1 MAKVTAPLMSMDAS
15 GQIGKAL
22 VFQKGG
28 TVRQYVVPS
37 NPQTVAQMAVRNK
50 LGDLQRALKTLGA
63 ILRGEFKSK
72 FGARW
77 NSMIVGELMKN
88 NAALLTTYTTT
99 FTAFTAPEKT
109 AWDTADTSVPVALAA
124 GLPLYAAAKAAKA
137 IALVLG
143 VTLTL
148 TDPTNA
154 NAVTVGGEWIDSTP

>member
-28 TVRQYVVPS
+28 QVRQYVVPA
-37 NPQTVAQMAVRNK
+37 NPKTTAQMAVRNK
-50 LGDLQRALKTLGA
+50 LGDIQRALKKLGSK
-63 ILRGEFKSK
+63 LRGELKSG

-88 NAALLTTYTTT
+88 DAALLTSYTTT
-99 FTAFTAPEKT
+99 FTAFTTQEKT
-109 AWDTADTSVPVALAA
+109 DWDTADTSTPVALLA
-124 GLPLYAAAKAAKA
+124 GLPLYACAKAAKA
-137 IALVLG
+137 IALVQG

-148 TDPTNA
+148 TDPSNS
-154 NAVTVGGEWIDSTP
+154 NSSTVGGEWVAAA

>member
-28 TVRQYVVPS
+28 QVRQYVVPA
-37 NPQTVAQMAVRNK
+37 NPQTTSQMTVRNK
-50 LGDLQRALKTLGA
+50 LGDIQRALKKLGA
-63 ILRGEFKSK
+63 VLRAELKSG

-88 NAALLTTYTTT
+88 DAALLTSYQTTWTAYTTQ
-99 FTAFTAPEKT
+99 EKT
-109 AWDTADTSVPVALAA
+109 DWGTADTSVPVALID
-124 GLPLYAAAKAAKA
+124 GFPLYACAKAVKA
-137 IALVLG
+137 IAMVQG
-143 VTLTL
+143 VTLSL

-154 NAVTVGGEWIDSTP
+154 NSSTVGGEWVANS